1 MGNINL
7 DIVNATSDEEFENHI
22 EKIIIFKS
30 KKRIRFSLKVFVLK
44 DGEYWVS
51 YIPSLSISG
60 YGKNKDDAHSM
71 AKESLDDYFTN
82 LFDLSMERIDK
93 ELSSQNWSKRRINN
107 KEYSNTAHVDEQ
119 GVLRN
124 LDLPEDTVIERMLI
138 EQVA

>member
-1 MGNINL
+1 VGNINL